1 VIEAP
6 MDVDV
11 QYGDGALTVSG
22 LVPSRTTVI
31 EPRHLASVVDESL
44 VVATALRHP
53 IGSAPLRA
61 CVRRGQIVAISVC
74 DGTRPQPRRVV
85 IPAILAE
92 LDGLVRSEDIVIL
105 VATGT
110 HRGNSEAELRQM
122 LGDEVVD
129 TVRIENHD
137 ARDEGSLRFVDR
149 VGNDVPLWLNRTWL
163 EADVRITTGF
173 VEPHF
178 FAGFSGGPKMIAPGL
193 AGLETTLVLHDASR
207 IGSPHARW
215 GVTEGN
221 PVHDDIRAIAHRC
234 PPHFSLDVLLDEH
247 KRVARAFGGELFAMH
262 HAATEVA
269 RRTAMCAVPH
279 AFDVVLTS
287 NAGFPLDQNLYQA
300 VKGMSAAA
308 QVVKRGGTIIVA
320 AECRDGFPDHGSYR
334 SELTASPS
342 TAALLA
348 EIGSRPRTI
357 PDQWQ
362 IQIQAAIQEHARVLV
377 HTSHL
382 SDASLAAA
390 HLEQVHDV
398 SAAVQAALARAGRD
412 ATLCVLPWGPLAV
425 PYVDRS

>member
-1 VIEAP
+1 
-6 MDVDV
+6 M
-11 QYGDGALTVSG
+11 
-22 LVPSRTTVI
+22 I
-31 EPRHLASVVDESL
+31 EPRHLPAVVDESL

-61 CVRRGQIVAISVC
+61 RVSRGQIVAISVC
-74 DGTRPQPRRVV
+74 DGTRPQPREVV

-92 LDGLVRSEDIVIL
+92 LDGLVRIEDIVIL

-110 HRGNSEAELRQM
+110 HRGNTDAELRQM

-137 ARDEGSLRFVDR
+137 ARDERSLRFVDR

-163 EADVRITTGF
+163 DADVRITTGF

-193 AGLETTLVLHDASR
+193 AGLETTLVLHDAAR

-215 GVTEGN
+215 GVLEGN
-221 PVHDDIRAIAHRC
+221 PVHDDIRAIARRW
-234 PPHFSLDVLLDEH
+234 PDFSLDVLLDGH
-247 KRVARAFGGELFAMH
+247 KRVAQAFGGELFAMH
-262 HAATEVA
+262 RAATDVA
-269 RRTAMCAVPH
+269 RRTAMCAVPE

-308 QVVKRGGTIIVA
+308 QVVKPGGTIIVA

-348 EIGSRPRTI
+348 EIGSRPRTV

-362 IQIQAAIQEHARVLV
+362 IQIQASIQEHARVLV

-390 HLEQVHDV
+390 HLEQVSDV
-398 SAAVQAALARAGRD
+398 SAAVQAALERAGRD
-412 ATLCVLPWGPLAV
+412 SDSLWLDVLVDPEDVLGVVDGLHAREALVVAAVGVLYARPGPR
-425 PYVDRS
+425 PS